1 MSAASKQKVF
11 EELRDLISD
20 QLKVTIALMQHLSV
34 SVKYYIAAESAYKAP
49 RVDRST
55 CISKLQRAGS
65 ISFIGQLLNIKFSC
79 RL

>member
-20 QLKVTIALMQHLSV
+20 QLKVTIALIEQSSV
-34 SVKYYIAAESAYKAP
+34 SMKYGIAAELTSEAP
-49 RVDRST
+49 EVGRST
-55 CISKLQRAGS
+55 CTSKLQRAWS
-65 ISFIGQLLNIKFSC
+65 IILLTICRNTILSC